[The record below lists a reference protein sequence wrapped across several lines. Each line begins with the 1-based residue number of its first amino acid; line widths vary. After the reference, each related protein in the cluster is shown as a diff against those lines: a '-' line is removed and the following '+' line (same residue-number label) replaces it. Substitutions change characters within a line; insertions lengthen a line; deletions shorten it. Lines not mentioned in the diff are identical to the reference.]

1 MKKKLTNLPPT
12 YNAQKVEQDIYAQ
25 WEKGGYFL
33 PKRRPNTKTKK
44 PFVISLPPPNA
55 TGTLHLGHA
64 MTLAIE
70 DLMIRYHRLK
80 GEEVLWVPGTDHAAI
95 ATQNGAEKKIW
106 QAEKKTRHDLGRDEL
121 LHHIETFVTGSR
133 NTIKS
138 QMRRMGASLDWSRER
153 YTLGEGL
160 SRCARVVFK
169 MMCDD
174 GLIYRGNR
182 IVNWCPRC
190 QTTLADDEVEYRE
203 EKALFYYFKYGPV
216 VIGTARPETKFL
228 DKTIVVHPDDN
239 RYRDIVGKTFQVQWI
254 EDRPLT
260 SNVIADAVMDPEFGS
275 GAMTIT
281 PAHSFD
287 DFDLA
292 LRHHLPIVPI
302 INEQG
307 NFTDAVT
314 PEFRGQNARASRQK
328 IVEILQRKGLVD
340 HIDENYIHNLPICY
354 RCETPVEPLTS
365 KQWFVAVNKPC
376 ARLGSKTLRERARE
390 AMANGEIEIIPDRFT
405 KTYLHWMDN
414 LRDWCI
420 SRQIWFGHRIPV
432 WYRPKADQP
441 GAGLETYVG
450 TEAPNGDGW
459 EQDPDTLDTWFS
471 SGMWTF
477 STLLKQDSNAID
489 LDTWRAESPE
499 LKRYHPTSVL
509 ETGYDILFFWVAR
522 MVLMTTYAL
531 GEVPFRTVYLHGL
544 VRDKDG
550 RKMSKSLGNVI
561 DPVDMIDKYGADAVR
576 LSLIIGT
583 TPGNDVRLYEE
594 KIAGYRNFV
603 NKLWNISRF
612 ILSTTT
618 STRAQPKPTTLAD
631 HWILAEFNEL
641 KRSVTEHIEHY
652 RFSAAG
658 EELYEFTWSK
668 FADWYLETAKIEGQK
683 DALLRHIL
691 QELLVLWHPF
701 APFAS
706 EHIWQLMRSEAK
718 SRTVR
723 QGRVG
728 AGPGSMTKPLI
739 AAEWPKAKRLSVN
752 DNQTRRDFAV
762 LQQVVAAM
770 RDLRQDAQ
778 QSKDALRVHIVAT
791 RHKALLQQQQVLIER
806 LGRGAID
813 FIQRAD
819 SNFGTKRSPLPGITR
834 SED

>member
-1 MKKKLTNLPPT
+1 M
-12 YNAQKVEQDIYAQ
+12 A
-25 WEKGGYFL
+25 
-33 PKRRPNTKTKK
+33 
-44 PFVISLPPPNA
+44 
-55 TGTLHLGHA
+55 
-64 MTLAIE
+64 
-70 DLMIRYHRLK
+70 
-80 GEEVLWVPGTDHAAI
+80 
-95 ATQNGAEKKIW
+95 
-106 QAEKKTRHDLGRDEL
+106 
-121 LHHIETFVTGSR
+121 
-133 NTIKS
+133 
-138 QMRRMGASLDWSRER
+138 
-153 YTLGEGL
+153 
-160 SRCARVVFK
+160 
-169 MMCDD
+169 
-174 GLIYRGNR
+174 
-182 IVNWCPRC
+182 
-190 QTTLADDEVEYRE
+190 
-203 EKALFYYFKYGPV
+203 
-216 VIGTARPETKFL
+216 
-228 DKTIVVHPDDN
+228 
-239 RYRDIVGKTFQVQWI
+239 
-254 EDRPLT
+254 
-260 SNVIADAVMDPEFGS
+260 
-275 GAMTIT
+275 
-281 PAHSFD
+281 
-287 DFDLA
+287 
-292 LRHHLPIVPI
+292 
-302 INEQG
+302 
-307 NFTDAVT
+307 
-314 PEFRGQNARASRQK
+314 
-328 IVEILQRKGLVD
+328 ILQAQGLVEK
-340 HIDENYIHNLPICY
+340 IDDDYVHNVSVCY
-354 RCETPVEPLTS
+354 RCDTPVEPLVS

-376 ARLGSKTLRERARE
+376 ARLGGKTLRERTSE
-390 AMANGEIEIIPDRFT
+390 AMTNGEIKIIPDRFT
-405 KTYLHWMDN
+405 KIYLHWMDN

-420 SRQIWFGHRIPV
+420 SRQIWYGHRVPV
-432 WYRPKADQP
+432 WYREKAISRKPYAISNND
-441 GAGLETYVG
+441 LETYVG
-450 TEAPNGDGW
+450 VEPPSGDGW
-459 EQDPDTLDTWFS
+459 KQDPDTLDTWFS

-477 STLLKQDSNAID
+477 STLLKQDSDAAT
-489 LDTWRAESPE
+489 LEAWRAESPD

-509 ETGYDILFFWVAR
+509 ETAYDILFFWVAR

-544 VRDKDG
+544 VRDKKG
-550 RKMSKSLGNVI
+550 RKMSKSLGNGI
-561 DPVDMIDKYGADAVR
+561 DPIEMIDRYGADAVR
-576 LSLIIGT
+576 LSLVIGA
-583 TPGNDVRLYEE
+583 TPGNDIRLYEE

-819 SNFGTKRSPLPGITR
+819 SNFGTKRSPLPGITVYTNQENKTTDAAPSKKKSR
-834 SED
+834 EREEIQTYIRNLTQRLANQEFVSRAPATIVTKERERLREAKERLKSL